1 MITGA
6 HVMFFSKNAEADRE
20 FLRDVL
26 ELDHIDAGGG
36 WLIFALPPTE
46 AGVHPSDKNDVHEVY
61 FMTDD
66 LQSEMARLGA
76 KGVACDEPAQQGWGL
91 STRITLPSGSK
102 LGLYQPRHPSPGSKD
117 RP

>member
-6 HVMFFSKNAEADRE
+6 HVMIFSKNADADRA
-20 FLRDVL
+20 FLREVL
-26 ELDHIDAGGG
+26 QLPAVDAGGG

-66 LQSEMARLGA
+66 LDAEMARLSA
-76 KGVACDEPAQQGWGL
+76 QGVACDPPKKQSWGM
-91 STRITLPSGSK
+91 STAAPLPGGGK
-102 LGLYQPRHPSPGSKD
+102 LGLYQPQHAHPP
-117 RP
+117 

>member
-6 HVMFFSKNAEADRE
+6 HVMFFSKDAEADRA

-26 ELDHIDAGGG
+26 WLDNVDAGGG
-36 WLIFALPPTE
+36 WLVFRLPPTE

-66 LQSEMARLGA
+66 LDAEMARL
-76 KGVACDEPAQQGWGL
+76 KTRGVA
-91 STRITLPSGSK
+91 
-102 LGLYQPRHPSPGSKD
+102 
-117 RP
+117 

>member
-6 HVMFFSKNAEADRE
+6 HVMFFSKNAEADRA

-26 ELDHIDAGGG
+26 QLDHVDAGGG

-61 FMTDD
+61 FTTDNLD
-66 LQSEMARLGA
+66 AEMARLKA
-76 KGVACDEPAQQGWGL
+76 QGVACDLPAQQSWGV
-91 STRITLPSGSK
+91 STNITLPSGGK
-102 LGLYQPRHPSPGSKD
+102 LGLYQPRHAQP
-117 RP
+117 R